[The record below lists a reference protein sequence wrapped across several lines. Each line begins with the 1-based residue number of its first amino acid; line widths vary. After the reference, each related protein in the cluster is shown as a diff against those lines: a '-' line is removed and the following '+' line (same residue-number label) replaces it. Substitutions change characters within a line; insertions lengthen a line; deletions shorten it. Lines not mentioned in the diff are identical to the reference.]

1 MLENWLTAE
10 WLAAADTIVSRDV
23 IFVASVVRVVCINV
37 DVIFDSLFGFNCVV
51 FVLKCDEGYCW
62 WSEFVCLSFD
72 WGEFGLDQAF

>member
-1 MLENWLTAE
+1 MEDWLAAEWLTA
-10 WLAAADTIVSRDV
+10 ADTVVSWDE
-23 IFVASVVRVVCINV
+23 IFDIDAVRMVCINV
-37 DVIFDSLFGFNCVV
+37 NIIFNSLFRFYRVV

>member
-1 MLENWLTAE
+1 MEDWLAAEWLTA
-10 WLAAADTIVSRDV
+10 ADTVVSWDE
-23 IFVASVVRVVCINV
+23 IFDIDAVGVVCINV
-37 DVIFDSLFGFNCVV
+37 NIIFNSLFRFNRVV